1 MGRNFPQ
8 LRSTLSAWFAIGKLG
23 FERLCPKPDQSRHV
37 DPELEWR
44 LHTRSTPLVFPLTI
58 FRQQTPETSATR
70 GRSDRFSIPH
80 PQSHGRRRNLRRP
93 TSYEIRS
100 RSQRGPGLAS
110 WQFLAVFKELVGC

>member
-70 GRSDRFSIPH
+70 GRSERFSISEFSTAVRVAVP
-80 PQSHGRRRNLRRP
+80 RWDRP
-93 TSYEIRS
+93 T
-100 RSQRGPGLAS
+100 AH
-110 WQFLAVFKELVGC
+110 